1 MAKTKTFLPSI
12 NRSKL
17 LKYPPFFVK
26 NIWRLDN
33 YSVSPPK
40 KTAGGYQEWVI
51 LHYNDIVCTPDLDVI
66 VSGLSGKGFIIKN
79 PSVLYHIPSSTFF
92 VNRSHPNLYFHAGYF
107 YNGELY
113 GKPCMGYN
121 FYIRANNPIG
131 DIHAYLSNCTR
142 TGYTA
147 PSSFI
152 GNMPKCP
159 ACKKEVSSYNVAPN
173 GVCRFCRDTPAF
185 TKSGRRI
192 IMKDIPKDDVNKI
205 TITNAF
211 YYISNRRTSDYEF

>member
-1 MAKTKTFLPSI
+1 MDKNFLPSI
-12 NRSKL
+12 KRSKL
-17 LKYPPFFVK
+17 LKHPPFFVK
-26 NIWRLDN
+26 NIWRLD
-33 YSVSPPK
+33 SFSPTPPK
-40 KTAGGYQEWVI
+40 KIISKPREWVI
-51 LHYNDIVCTPDLDVI
+51 LHYNDVVCTPDLDVHI
-66 VSGLSGKGFIIKN
+66 GGVSSKGFVIKN
-79 PSVLYHIPSSTFF
+79 PSVLYHLPSNTFF

-121 FYIRANNPIG
+121 FYVRANNPIG

-142 TGYTA
+142 SGYTS
-147 PSSFI
+147 PTSFM
-152 GNMPKCP
+152 GDMPKCP
-159 ACKKEVSSYNVAPN
+159 ACKKEVSSYNIAPN

-192 IMKDIPKDDVNKI
+192 MMKDIPKDDVNKI

-211 YYISNRRTSDYEF
+211 YYISNKRTSDYEF